1 MLLSPAGNH
10 GQDGVLLL
18 CAEEGSDMCV
28 LQPERSGSD
37 TARLQPNGQEGTKN
51 GDGRFCLPVERH
63 LCKAFLMTAELV
75 MYWIGALCSST
86 ERAKARLW
94 KHQYIDYG
102 YEIPD
107 NVMAL
112 LLGLTFCIISP
123 LIAPIALLYFVVN
136 SIIGK
141 YTLIY
146 VYAERFQS
154 GGKVSHYGPV
164 MLVLH
169 GVSLMCL
176 CDEVSVVVDISL
188 IFHAQS
194 C

>member
-1 MLLSPAGNH
+1 MEVSLHHFDVCKQNRITDISVRSSR
-10 GQDGVLLL
+10 VL
-18 CAEEGSDMCV
+18 
-28 LQPERSGSD
+28 
-37 TARLQPNGQEGTKN
+37 
-51 GDGRFCLPVERH
+51 
-63 LCKAFLMTAELV
+63 AELV

-107 NVMAL
+107 NIMAL

-136 SIIGK
+136 SVIGK

-154 GGKVSHYGPV
+154 GGKVSLSTDHV
-164 MLVLH
+164 K
-169 GVSLMCL
+169 
-176 CDEVSVVVDISL
+176 
-188 IFHAQS
+188 A
-194 C
+194 

>member
-1 MLLSPAGNH
+1 MR
-10 GQDGVLLL
+10 VIFV
-18 CAEEGSDMCV
+18 CV
-28 LQPERSGSD
+28 P
-37 TARLQPNGQEGTKN
+37 
-51 GDGRFCLPVERH
+51 
-63 LCKAFLMTAELV
+63 AELV
-75 MYWIGALCSST
+75 MYWIGCLCSST

-136 SIIGK
+136 SVIGK

-154 GGKVSHYGPV
+154 GGKVGLLTCSFQVPVSHNAHLWRSAGVVSNSCFLLYEYVTSCGEVPLRRSGVLV
-164 MLVLH
+164 MF
-169 GVSLMCL
+169 MC
-176 CDEVSVVVDISL
+176 CMS
-188 IFHAQS
+188 AR
-194 C
+194 

>member
-1 MLLSPAGNH
+1 MDCTVVS
-10 GQDGVLLL
+10 GQHYVLGIFVRRL
-18 CAEEGSDMCV
+18 CV
-28 LQPERSGSD
+28 
-37 TARLQPNGQEGTKN
+37 
-51 GDGRFCLPVERH
+51 H
-63 LCKAFLMTAELV
+63 AELV

-107 NVMAL
+107 NIMAL

-136 SIIGK
+136 SVIGK

-146 VYAERFQS
+146 VYAERFQG
-154 GGKVSHYGPV
+154 GGKVGNPSTEPRPV
-164 MLVLH
+164 PAMLLFLRHVACCA
-169 GVSLMCL
+169 G
-176 CDEVSVVVDISL
+176 
-188 IFHAQS
+188 
-194 C
+194 

>member
-1 MLLSPAGNH
+1 M
-10 GQDGVLLL
+10 
-18 CAEEGSDMCV
+18 
-28 LQPERSGSD
+28 R
-37 TARLQPNGQEGTKN
+37 
-51 GDGRFCLPVERH
+51 
-63 LCKAFLMTAELV
+63 AELV
-75 MYWIGALCSST
+75 MYWIGCLCSST

-94 KHQYIDYG
+94 KHQHIDYG

-107 NVMAL
+107 NIMAL

-154 GGKVSHYGPV
+154 GGKVRRCCPAPCACQAGLRCRACCTLAAEASMVTAPRLGLP
-164 MLVLH
+164 
-169 GVSLMCL
+169 
-176 CDEVSVVVDISL
+176 
-188 IFHAQS
+188 
-194 C
+194 

>member
-1 MLLSPAGNH
+1 ML
-10 GQDGVLLL
+10 
-18 CAEEGSDMCV
+18 
-28 LQPERSGSD
+28 
-37 TARLQPNGQEGTKN
+37 
-51 GDGRFCLPVERH
+51 
-63 LCKAFLMTAELV
+63 AELV
-75 MYWIGALCSST
+75 MYWIGCLCSST

-136 SIIGK
+136 SVIGK

-154 GGKVSHYGPV
+154 GGKVSH
-164 MLVLH
+164 
-169 GVSLMCL
+169 C
-176 CDEVSVVVDISL
+176 
-188 IFHAQS
+188 
-194 C
+194 

>member
-1 MLLSPAGNH
+1 
-10 GQDGVLLL
+10 
-18 CAEEGSDMCV
+18 MCV
-28 LQPERSGSD
+28 VFWN
-37 TARLQPNGQEGTKN
+37 AFVMK
-51 GDGRFCLPVERH
+51 
-63 LCKAFLMTAELV
+63 LCVCAELV
-75 MYWIGALCSST
+75 MYWLGALCSST

-107 NVMAL
+107 NIMAL

-136 SIIGK
+136 SVIGK

-154 GGKVSHYGPV
+154 GGKVSPSTGLVEGQPCSPLH
-164 MLVLH
+164 MLHAEPRREALASYL
-169 GVSLMCL
+169 GI
-176 CDEVSVVVDISL
+176 CD
-188 IFHAQS
+188 
-194 C
+194 

>member
-1 MLLSPAGNH
+1 MYWVAS
-10 GQDGVLLL
+10 L
-18 CAEEGSDMCV
+18 CA
-28 LQPERSGSD
+28 
-37 TARLQPNGQEGTKN
+37 
-51 GDGRFCLPVERH
+51 
-63 LCKAFLMTAELV
+63 
-75 MYWIGALCSST
+75 ST

-107 NVMAL
+107 HCMAL
-112 LLGLTFCIISP
+112 LLGLTFCVISP

-154 GGKVSHYGPV
+154 GGKVRLKFAACCVCRSARP
-164 MLVLH
+164 LLL
-169 GVSLMCL
+169 S
-176 CDEVSVVVDISL
+176 
-188 IFHAQS
+188 Q
-194 C
+194 